1 MIVLGI
7 FDSLAGFA
15 YALAT
20 THGMLGL
27 VAVVGGLYPAV
38 TVLLS
43 ILILQEKPQAIQ
55 FIGVLLAVGGVTLIS
70 AGSL

>member
-1 MIVLGI
+1 
-7 FDSLAGFA
+7 
-15 YALAT
+15 
-20 THGMLGL
+20 MLGL

-43 ILILQEKPQAIQ
+43 ILILREKPQTAQ